1 MSLGGRV
8 GAEKLVNVVLSGLGW
23 ELKYIRN
30 GRGLSLEVVCQQLRW
45 QQSKL
50 SRMENGQQHISDV
63 DLGALLVIYQVHG
76 DERRRLL
83 HLADRQ
89 DSPGRW
95 SLDSPTM
102 DTLWRLEMEA
112 ISLVAAETLL
122 IPGLAQTAD
131 YTRALMMGECVPP
144 EQADLRI
151 EKRMLRQDT
160 LRKNNPPKLDM
171 ILDEWVLRRIM
182 GSRAVMA
189 RQLRALLE
197 FAERPN
203 VRLWVLPTELGG
215 NAGFNS
221 SFYVLNFSRDKTV
234 VFLENKE
241 SSVYIEDDRMID
253 IFGSHAARL
262 GKAALDPA
270 ASMSRVATIAK
281 EHERE

>member
-1 MSLGGRV
+1 M
-8 GAEKLVNVVLSGLGW
+8 
-23 ELKYIRN
+23 
-30 GRGLSLEVVCQQLRW
+30 VCQQLRW

-50 SRMENGQQHISDV
+50 SRMENGQQHISEV

-76 DERRRLL
+76 EERRRLL
-83 HLADRQ
+83 RLADRQ

-112 ISLVAAETLL
+112 TSLVSAENLL
-122 IPGLAQTAD
+122 IPGLAHTAD
-131 YTRALMMGECVPP
+131 YTRAVMMGECVPP

-151 EKRMLRQDT
+151 EKRMSRQKT
-160 LRKNNPPKLDM
+160 LRKKNPPKLDM
-171 ILDEWVLRRIM
+171 ILDGWVLRRII
-182 GSRAVMA
+182 GGRAVMA

-203 VRLWVLPTELGG
+203 VRLWVLPRELGG

-234 VFLENKE
+234 VFFGEQGILGLHRGR
-241 SSVYIEDDRMID
+241 SDD
-253 IFGSHAARL
+253 
-262 GKAALDPA
+262 
-270 ASMSRVATIAK
+270 
-281 EHERE
+281 